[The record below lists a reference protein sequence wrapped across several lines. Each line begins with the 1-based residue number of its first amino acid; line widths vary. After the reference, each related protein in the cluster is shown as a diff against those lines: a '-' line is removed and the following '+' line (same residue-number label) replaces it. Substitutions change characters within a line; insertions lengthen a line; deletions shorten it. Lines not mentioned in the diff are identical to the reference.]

1 MVEQTTVV
9 SAYFGE
15 DARIVG
21 SVSRADLEWLSAQ
34 RLPSE
39 LMAVFVNDL
48 NAILA
53 GDEPGAL
60 ILLDGE
66 RQPFFELI
74 SDAQDAPDAL
84 RAIAN
89 DLGEASPEGEPA
101 DA

>member
-1 MVEQTTVV
+1 MAEQTTIV

-34 RLPSE
+34 RLPRE
-39 LMAVFVNDL
+39 LMTVFVNDL

-53 GDEPGAL
+53 SGEPGAL

-66 RQPFFELI
+66 RQAFSELI
-74 SDAQDAPDAL
+74 SGAQDAPEAL

-89 DLGEASPEGEPA
+89 EVEASPEGEPV